1 VAARVT
7 QEVKNKIE
15 GRLAMTV
22 DQPDFNPPPEKPEDG
37 SPEATDQLAS
47 QIVIGTPVPGSIPPE
62 VSISLGELE
71 SAPPQSPLE
80 LQLPEDLR
88 ISWSWLHLVAF
99 AVFGVISLVAVQTAF
114 AIYYTTP
121 NQHFANKQEFEQFVM
136 SKPFFAVGSMVIWE
150 ALLILFLFVTI
161 AVLPNA
167 PFWSSLGWR
176 KIAPADPVVSRK
188 PWVYLLSGSALSI
201 CVFIVT
207 ATAKAP
213 DDAPIQEV
221 LKHRSTAIFFMA
233 MAVLVAPFIEETL
246 FRGYLYP
253 LIARFIS
260 GVAGSYGFAAPAATR
275 IGITSGVILT
285 GTLFGLIHGY
295 QLGWS
300 LALVFTLI
308 GVGIVLTYVR
318 ARTGTVFASY
328 LLHLGYNSTIALVTI
343 VGFIATKGFTKLPPG
358 N

>member
-1 VAARVT
+1 
-7 QEVKNKIE
+7 
-15 GRLAMTV
+15 MTA
-22 DQPDFNPPPEKPEDG
+22 DQPDPIAPPGEAGEGTPE
-37 SPEATDQLAS
+37 STAQLAS
-47 QIVIGTPVPGSIPPE
+47 QIVIHAPELGSDPAG
-62 VSISLGELE
+62 VSVSLGELE
-71 SAPPQSPLE
+71 SVPPQAPDAPA
-80 LQLPEDLR
+80 LPEDLR
-88 ISWSWLHLVAF
+88 ISWSWLHLILFV
-99 AVFGVISLVAVQTAF
+99 VFGVISLAVVQTAF
-114 AIYYTTP
+114 AIYYTPTGS
-121 NQHFANKQEFEQFVM
+121 HFANKQEFEQFVM
-136 SKPFFAVGSMVIWE
+136 SKPLFAVGSMVIWE

-167 PFWSSLGWR
+167 PFWRSMGWK
-176 KIAPADPVVSRK
+176 KIDPPDPAVSRN
-188 PWVYLLSGSALSI
+188 PWVYLMSGCALSV

-233 MAVLVAPFIEETL
+233 MAVLVAPFVEETL

-253 LIARFIS
+253 LLTRFIS
-260 GVAGSYGFAAPAATR
+260 AVAGHFGVESTAATR
-275 IGITSGVILT
+275 VGIASSVILT

-308 GVGIVLTYVR
+308 SVGIVFTYVR

-328 LLHLGYNSTIALVTI
+328 LLHLGYNSTIALATLI
-343 VGFIATKGFTKLPPG
+343 GFLVTKGFTKMPPG
-358 N
+358 H